1 MVVSMNE
8 KNNIS
13 NKSGLTVLVVD
24 EPIITDFLSKALLFS
39 GHRPIIFSDAQ
50 IARDEFQKNPEEF
63 DAVIVDSRIFFPE
76 LLGELLEHWQI
87 PVLVWSQSASADDE
101 KLKKDC
107 VTILKKTIINHFSEI
122 LAWLNKIEPRTSTNT
137 KEANQL
143 IYILYT
149 SKKAD
154 HFAVDDLI
162 QVLNTSRIKN
172 KRNGITGVLIYNKG
186 YFLQILEGDMT
197 VVNTLFYEHILKD
210 KRHEKVAI
218 LSQGPIEQRD
228 FTNWDMGFYGTSQNE
243 DYDLLGN
250 TNLSTH
256 PAGAVIQKRLN
267 EVRGIIDGFFEKES
281 VDAVL

>member
-1 MVVSMNE
+1 MSE
-8 KNNIS
+8 KNKAI
-13 NKSGLTVLVVD
+13 NKRGLTILVVD
-24 EPIITDFLSKALLFS
+24 EPIITDFLSKALIFS

-50 IARDEFQKNPEEF
+50 IARDEFQKNPEDF
-63 DAVIVDSRIFFPE
+63 DAVIVDSHIFFPE
-76 LLGELLEHWQI
+76 LLDELLKLWQL
-87 PVLVWSQSASADDE
+87 PVLVWSQSVSVDDE

-122 LAWLNKIEPRTSTNT
+122 LAWLNKIEPRTST
-137 KEANQL
+137 KEENQL
-143 IYILYT
+143 FSIMYT

-154 HFAVDDLI
+154 YFAVDDLI
-162 QVLNTSRIKN
+162 KVLNTSRIHN
-172 KRNGITGVLIYNKG
+172 KRRGITGVLIYNKG

-197 VVNTLFYEHILKD
+197 IVNTLFYERILKD
-210 KRHEKVAI
+210 KRHEKISV

-228 FTNWDMGFYGTSQNE
+228 FTNWDMGFYGTSQKG

-267 EVRGIIDGFFEKES
+267 EVRMIIDGFFEEDH
-281 VDAVL
+281 VDSDQ